1 MGARKLVSAR
11 DGGRRYVGTVTGVSG
26 KTLEVSDMVN
36 TITGAPAG
44 CKRFSRGNVRGVTRD
59 EADIYI
65 RSNFYDLTQN
75 GDMGFYSMFADL
87 MNLWKFENRK
97 GLTVIGVR
105 SGQDVANRANGK
117 EYLCAV
123 LNQATVRYSRSGK
136 FGQAKAKVVRCSK
149 ADAFEAKD
157 WMAEVMETDR
167 VRCNGVKCDEYHA
180 LKLIT
185 I

>member
-1 MGARKLVSAR
+1 MGTRKLVLAK
-11 DGGRRYVGTVTGVSG
+11 DGGGCYVGTVAGTRG

-36 TITGAPAG
+36 TITGVQEERR
-44 CKRFSRGNVRGVTRD
+44 RFPRGNVRGVTRE

-87 MNLWKFENRK
+87 MDLWKFENRK

-105 SGQDVANRANGK
+105 SERDVTNRANGK
-117 EYLCAV
+117 EYRCAV
-123 LNQATVRYSRSGK
+123 LNQAVVRYSRSGEL
-136 FGQAKAKVVRCSK
+136 GRRKAEVSRCSK
-149 ADAFEAKD
+149 ADAFDARD
-157 WMAEVMETDR
+157 WMFEVMLTNRMRYSDIKR
-167 VRCNGVKCDEYHA
+167 DEYYA

>member
-1 MGARKLVSAR
+1 MGTRKLVLAK
-11 DGGRRYVGTVTGVSG
+11 DGDRRYVGVVTGTRG
-26 KTLEVSDMVN
+26 KTLEVSDMVD
-36 TITGAPAG
+36 TITGALEERR
-44 CKRFSRGNVRGVTRD
+44 RFPRGNVRGVTRE
-59 EADIYI
+59 EADIYM

-87 MNLWKFENRK
+87 MNLWKFENRE

-105 SGQDVANRANGK
+105 SGRDVTNRAKGK
-117 EYLCAV
+117 EYRCAF

-136 FGQAKAKVVRCSK
+136 FGQAKAKVERCSK
-149 ADAFEAKD
+149 ADAFEARD
-157 WMAEVMETDR
+157 WMFEVMLTDR
-167 VRCNGVKCDEYHA
+167 ARYSDLKRDEYYA